1 MWDILESHAKSMK
14 HFFVTSA
21 LFFTV
26 LFSTVQT
33 THAQYVVFDP
43 TAEITRYAQL
53 AEALISSASD
63 MAMEFYAST
72 SFLNETVLDPL
83 ANALIALAQI
93 QQQTNTINLITG
105 SLGGN
110 SLLIQNP
117 EQWIQNKGLNSVRVN
132 IGDISQ
138 QNGTYS
144 SSILGSVINSYRG
157 SSNLTSVLGSLGNSS
172 VPNIVQNNLCKD
184 ASLSNV
190 AKNDVMKSDGTYDL
204 EAYQN
209 RKQDLFNSLCV
220 GNPTVNIPLA
230 RKLEAVGKQRPDI
243 AGTDSLLAVSFGD
256 NEYNRSVKSQ
266 VAIAEDKARKEKA
279 AEADLN
285 RGGGIASAT
294 KCDQPATADGS
305 DIANIPCRVES
316 ITNVGSALSNTFQEA
331 LVGDQ
336 KKLQNASGAGMWSSL
351 SSILQVVASAF
362 DLSNLSSGSG
372 SQPSLNEIQDLDTP
386 SKQTETAGTV
396 QTPLQ
401 AHLTSL
407 ASLEN
412 TERSF
417 LAELAGYQN
426 SIQTIQ
432 VCYEKLK
439 EDFNLESDPRVVSAF
454 SFTSNK
460 LAVIQSTQAESNKNL
475 NSISTTRALIND
487 TLASVAASKSTG
499 EITTLF
505 TNYQKKVEAQGL
517 PSLSTASKRQADYT
531 RFGGTVRQDNSSVGS
546 IPRLTNECAQI
557 RQSYQQNTQSSGG
570 DGGAF

>member
-1 MWDILESHAKSMK
+1 MK
-14 HFFVTSA
+14 HFFITSA
-21 LFFTV
+21 FFLTV

-43 TAEITRYAQL
+43 QAEITRYLQL
-53 AEALISSASD
+53 AEDFITSAS
-63 MAMEFYAST
+63 AVATEFYAYT
-72 SFLNETVLDPL
+72 GFLQDTVLDPL
-83 ANALIALAQI
+83 GNALIALAQI

-110 SLLIQNP
+110 SLLVQNP
-117 EQWIQNKGLNSVRVN
+117 EQWIQNKGLNSVRIN

-172 VPNIVQNNLCKD
+172 IPNIVQNNLCKD

-190 AKNDVMKSDGTYDL
+190 AKNDVMRSDGTYDL

-220 GNPTVNIPLA
+220 GNPTINIPLA

-256 NEYNRSVKSQ
+256 NEYNRSVRTQ
-266 VAIAEDKARKEKA
+266 VAIAEDKAKKEKA

-285 RGGGIASAT
+285 RGGGVASAT

-305 DIANIPCRVES
+305 DIANVPCRVETV
-316 ITNVGSALSNTFQEA
+316 TNTGSALNGAFQEA
-331 LVGDQ
+331 LNAPL
-336 KKLQNASGAGMWSSL
+336 KKLESTFGSGIFNSL
-351 SSILQVVASAF
+351 SSILQVVASARQ
-362 DLSNLSSGSG
+362 LSDISPGNSNQTNLN
-372 SQPSLNEIQDLDTP
+372 QIQDLDTP
-386 SKQTETAGTV
+386 SKQTETASTV

-401 AHLTSL
+401 AHLSSL
-407 ASLEN
+407 NSLES

-417 LAELAGYQN
+417 LAELGGYQN

-432 VCYEKLK
+432 VCYEKLG
-439 EDFNLESDPRVVSAF
+439 EDFNLQSDPRVVSAL

-460 LAVIQSTQAESNKNL
+460 LAVIQSAQAESTTNL
-475 NSISTTRALIND
+475 NNISVTRALIND

-505 TNYQKKVEAQGL
+505 SNYQKKVEDQGL
-517 PSLSTASKRQADYT
+517 PSLSAASRRQADFV
-531 RFGGTVRQDNSSVGS
+531 RFNGTIKQDNSSVGS
-546 IPRLTNECAQI
+546 IPRLTTECAQI
-557 RQSYQQNTQSSGG
+557 RQSYEQNNQSAGG
-570 DGGAF
+570 GGGTF

>member
-1 MWDILESHAKSMK
+1 MK
-14 HFFVTSA
+14 HFFITSA
-21 LFFTV
+21 FFFTV

-43 TAEITRYAQL
+43 QAEITRYLQL
-53 AEALISSASD
+53 AEDFISAASAV
-63 MAMEFYAST
+63 ATEFYAYT
-72 SFLNETVLDPL
+72 GFLQDTVLDPL
-83 ANALIALAQI
+83 GNGLIALAQI

-110 SLLIQNP
+110 SLLVQNP
-117 EQWIQNKGLNSVRVN
+117 EQWVQNKGLNSVRVN

-172 VPNIVQNNLCKD
+172 IPNIVQNNLCKD

-220 GNPTVNIPLA
+220 GNPTINIPLA

-256 NEYNRSVKSQ
+256 NEYNRSVRTQ
-266 VAIAEDKARKEKA
+266 VAIAEDKAKKEKA

-305 DIANIPCRVES
+305 DIANVPCRVET
-316 ITNVGSALSNTFQEA
+316 ITNTGSALSSAFQEA
-331 LVGDQ
+331 LNAPL
-336 KKLQNASGAGMWSSL
+336 KKLESTFGSGIFNSL
-351 SSILQVVASAF
+351 SSILQVVASTRQ
-362 DLSNLSSGSG
+362 LSDISPGNSN
-372 SQPSLNEIQDLDTP
+372 QASLNQIQDLDTP
-386 SKQTETAGTV
+386 SKQTETASTV

-407 ASLEN
+407 NSLEG

-432 VCYEKLK
+432 VCYEKLG
-439 EDFNLESDPRVVSAF
+439 EDFNLKNDPRVVSAL

-460 LAVIQSTQAESNKNL
+460 LAVIQSTQAESTKNL
-475 NSISTTRALIND
+475 NGINTTRTLIND
-487 TLASVAASKSTG
+487 TLVAVAASKSTG

-505 TNYQKKVEAQGL
+505 SDYQKKVEDQGL
-517 PSLSTASKRQADYT
+517 PSLSAASKRQADFV
-531 RFGGTVRQDNSSVGS
+531 RFNGTIKQDNSSVGS
-546 IPRLTNECAQI
+546 IPRLTTECAQI
-557 RQSYQQNTQSSGG
+557 RQSYQQNNQSGGG